1 MRIFYITRLTN
12 NLKIF
17 MPFLTFLLRI
27 NDPFIKKLINDFL
40 NKKDNTNK
48 TLDDSLLIN
57 TSISEESMIYTD
69 DFLINNQI
77 K

>member
-40 NKKDNTNK
+40 NKKDNNK